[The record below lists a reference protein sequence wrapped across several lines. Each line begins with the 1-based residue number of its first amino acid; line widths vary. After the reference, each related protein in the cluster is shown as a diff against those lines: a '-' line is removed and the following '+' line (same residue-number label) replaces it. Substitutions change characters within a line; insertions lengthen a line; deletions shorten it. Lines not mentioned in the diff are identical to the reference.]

1 MSVGVKFQDM
11 SIKVASFL
19 DNSVD
24 ISNSSTNSDVV
35 VAGRKPYFYNYDMNS
50 GSITKI
56 MGKHLSYVYISVTP
70 NTMLYLL
77 NLILYMYTCIQVPMV
92 KILLVTRT
100 W

>member
-24 ISNSSTNSDVV
+24 ISSNSSTNSDVV

-56 MGKHLSYVYISVTP
+56 MGKYVIP
-70 NTMLYLL
+70 NTMLYLS
-77 NLILYMYTCIQVPMV
+77 NLILY
-92 KILLVTRT
+92 ILHAYRCP